1 MSKKQNQRYPS
12 DGVARIAITRE
23 LHGILKEAALELGVA
38 GAGTMVRQLLSGLKT
53 AQDVKD
59 LYLSQRA

>member
-1 MSKKQNQRYPS
+1 MSKKQKQRYPS
-12 DGVARIAITRE
+12 DGFARIAITRE

-53 AQDVKD
+53 AKDVKA